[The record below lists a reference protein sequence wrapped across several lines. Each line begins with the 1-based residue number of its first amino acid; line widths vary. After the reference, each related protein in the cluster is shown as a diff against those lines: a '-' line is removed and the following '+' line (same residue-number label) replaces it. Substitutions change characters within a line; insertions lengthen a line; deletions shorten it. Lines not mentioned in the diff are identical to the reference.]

1 MASPTDPPG
10 RDPRLRRP
18 RIATLVALLSTLLTA
33 LMMPGIGLARESD
46 PLWIALGAAG
56 IVAVATAQIVA
67 LYVLLT
73 PWLTASARRRAL
85 AGYAGTAVAS
95 VPLVAPVAGG
105 DWPTWA
111 WLGASTVGT
120 APLLLGRRTATL
132 VVAATVGVAVAVAR
146 WTGGEVSDHLLITG
160 GIGLS
165 VAAIGWF
172 QVWFW
177 DLLVQA
183 QRGRAAQARLAATQ
197 ERLRFARDVH
207 DLLGHHLSVIAL
219 KAELASRLASADPE
233 RAGREAAEVQRL
245 AVAALAEVREAVHGY
260 RAVDLREQLAATAE
274 VLRSSGVRCAVTQ
287 PAGDV
292 PEEVA
297 AQLAPVLREA
307 STNLL
312 RHSRATWCTIEVGRD
327 GDRFRLTVANDG
339 AGPAAPDRHSS
350 GLRGLADRLADA
362 DGLLRTEHRD
372 GVFTVEAVVPAP
384 AEAAAPGPAV
394 GDGVGPAVHDE
405 VGPAVHDGVDSGARP
420 TVARPRVPGARTG
433 GDGDGEESDGG
444 GPDGGGGHE
453 GGGGR
458 AG

>member
-1 MASPTDPPG
+1 MASPPDPPG

-18 RIATLVALLSTLLTA
+18 RIATLVALVSTLLTA
-33 LMMPGIGLARESD
+33 LMMPGIGLAREPD
-46 PLWIALGAAG
+46 PVWTVLGSVG

-73 PWLTASARRRAL
+73 PWLTTSARRRAL

-95 VPLVAPVAGG
+95 VPLVGPVAGG
-105 DWPTWA
+105 HWPTWA
-111 WLGASTVGT
+111 WLGASIVGT

-132 VVAATVGVAVAVAR
+132 VVAATVAVSVVVAR
-146 WTGGEVSDHLLITG
+146 STGGEVADHLLITG

-165 VAAIGWF
+165 VAGIGWF

-183 QRGRAAQARLAATQ
+183 QQGRSAQARLAATQ

-219 KAELASRLASADPE
+219 KAELAARLASVDPE

-245 AVAALAEVREAVHGY
+245 AVSALAEVREAVHGY

-274 VLRSSGVRCAVTQ
+274 VLRSSGVRCTVEQ
-287 PAGDV
+287 PTGEV
-292 PEEVA
+292 PAEVA

-312 RHSRATWCTIEVGRD
+312 RHSRATWCRIEVGWYA
-327 GDRFRLTVANDG
+327 DRFRLTVANDG

-362 DGLLRTEHRD
+362 DGTLRTEHRD

-384 AEAAAPGPAV
+384 DTPDAAE
-394 GDGVGPAVHDE
+394 
-405 VGPAVHDGVDSGARP
+405 R
-420 TVARPRVPGARTG
+420 
-433 GDGDGEESDGG
+433 
-444 GPDGGGGHE
+444 
-453 GGGGR
+453 GR
-458 AG
+458 A

>member
-1 MASPTDPPG
+1 MASPLDPPG

-33 LMMPGIGLARESD
+33 LMMPGVGLARESD
-46 PLWIALGAAG
+46 PVWIALGSVG

-85 AGYAGTAVAS
+85 AGYAGTAVAA

-111 WLGASTVGT
+111 WLGASIVGT

-132 VVAATVGVAVAVAR
+132 VVAATVGVAVVVAR
-146 WTGGEVSDHLLITG
+146 WTGGELSDHLLITG

-219 KAELASRLASADPE
+219 KAELASRLASVDPE

-260 RAVDLREQLAATAE
+260 RAVDLREQLVATAE
-274 VLRSSGVRCAVTQ
+274 VLRSSGVRCAVVQ
-287 PAGDV
+287 PDGDV
-292 PEEVA
+292 PEQVA
-297 AQLAPVLREA
+297 AHLAPVLREA

-362 DGLLRTEHRD
+362 DGMLRTEHRD

-384 AEAAAPGPAV
+384 AVTVAPAPAV
-394 GDGVGPAVHDE
+394 TDGGDPGTRSAAV
-405 VGPAVHDGVDSGARP
+405 
-420 TVARPRVPGARTG
+420 RPRVPGARTG
-433 GDGDGEESDGG
+433 VDGGGEESDGG
-444 GPDGGGGHE
+444 GRDSSGGGHDGGGE
-453 GGGGR
+453 R